1 MSFRNKLGFA
11 FGSVVA
17 IMVAILLVVW
27 WSMDTAMMRQKAITT
42 FSLDVYKSLYAIG
55 HEQFQFIITQKMQH
69 AITTSELLED
79 LTGRF
84 VQETERFVREGVT
97 REKAPTDG
105 LVDYR
110 EEFRR
115 FSVKTVEL
123 ETAKSRVS
131 VEAAHLFAASSQLA
145 EQGEVGGTS
154 LLTQTGQVLLVERD
168 YLLTLGAGK
177 AAQVVEGVTAL
188 ERLAKEIMQDTED
201 RALRLKLFR
210 IVKAA
215 ATYRTVF
222 TNYLREQE
230 DLAGEYQQ
238 LYRSGRDLTEEL
250 QSFLARERQYGE
262 REIARLKTIAV
273 AASLL
278 ALLVAVLA
286 ALILADRI
294 TKPIEQLKISAQEI
308 LGGNLA
314 TTVDIVSRDEVGSLG
329 RIFNQMIEKL
339 RTSFDEILRYRDRLE
354 EQVAERTQALQ
365 REVEERR
372 DIEHKLRIGEEQLR
386 MIIDQS
392 PLGVIVWDNSFRVVR
407 WNKMAERIFG
417 YRAGE
422 AIGLPATA
430 VMPAEMHVH
439 LDKIWTKLIGSP
451 AGVRSSNINLR
462 KNGETIQCDWFNTPI
477 YDRSGAV
484 MGALSLVQDATER
497 IRAEEEGLKLK
508 KLESTGI
515 LAGGI
520 AHDFNNILTA
530 ILGNLNL
537 SLQDEALGKETHRLL
552 VAAEKAS
559 LRAKDLTQQLLTFA
573 KGGEPIREST
583 SLREIIEDSAGF
595 VLHGSNV
602 SCHNDIPGDLW
613 PAMVDR
619 GQISQVIQN
628 IVINARHAMPNGG
641 VVRISC
647 ENIEAGR
654 VQNAVVDPDKRYVK
668 ITIGDTGIGIP
679 QHLLDKIFDP
689 YFTTKQEGSGLGL
702 AITLAIVNKH
712 NGHIFVHSTPGQG
725 TEFAIYLPAA
735 DGAAE
740 DKPATKPPSIAGP
753 RRVLVMDDEQM
764 VREVIGVMLRS
775 LGHEVLFAAE
785 GGEAVALVAAR
796 QGSDAPVG
804 LVIVDLTI
812 PGGMGGMEAMRQL
825 HDLDPALPVIVA
837 SGYSNDPVMASYR
850 DYGFSAA
857 VAKPFVLSELRQAI
871 ENALNRSLA

>member
-1 MSFRNKLGFA
+1 MSFRNKLGIA

-17 IMVAILLVVW
+17 IMATILLVVW
-27 WSMDTAMMRQKAITT
+27 WSMETAMVRQKTITT
-42 FSLDVYKSLYAIG
+42 FSLDVYKSLYAIS
-55 HEQFQFIITQKMQH
+55 HEQFQFITTQKMQH
-69 AITTSELLED
+69 AIATSELLD
-79 LTGRF
+79 GLTERF
-84 VQETERFVREGVT
+84 VLETEGFVREGVT
-97 REKAPTDG
+97 KEKAPTDG
-105 LVDYR
+105 LVHYR
-110 EEFRR
+110 EAFRR
-115 FSVKTVEL
+115 FSEKTVEL
-123 ETAKSRVS
+123 ETVKSRVS
-131 VEAAHLFAASSQLA
+131 FEASRLLATSGELA
-145 EQGEVGGTS
+145 EQEEGGGS
-154 LLTQTGQVLLVERD
+154 GLLSRAGRVLQAERD
-168 YLLTLGAGK
+168 YLLTLEEPK
-177 AAQVVEGVTAL
+177 AAQVVEGVNAL
-188 ERLAKEIMQDTED
+188 ERLAKETMEGTED

-215 ATYRTVF
+215 VTYRTVF
-222 TNYLREQE
+222 TSYLREQE
-230 DLAGEYQQ
+230 GLAEQYQL
-238 LYRSGRDLTEEL
+238 LYRSGLELTEQL
-250 QSFLARERQYGE
+250 QRFLDRERQYGD

-273 AASLL
+273 VASLV
-278 ALLVAVLA
+278 ALLVAVIA

-294 TKPIEQLKISAQEI
+294 TKPIEKLRISAQEI

-314 TTVDIVSRDEVGSLG
+314 TTVDITSRDEVGSLG
-329 RIFNQMIEKL
+329 RIFNQMTEKL
-339 RTSFDEILRYRDRLE
+339 RINFEEIIRYRDRLE

-417 YRAGE
+417 YSAEE
-422 AIGLPATA
+422 AIGLSAIVVLPT
-430 VMPAEMHVH
+430 EMQVH
-439 LDKIWTKLIGSP
+439 IDKIWTKLIDSS
-451 AGVRSSNINLR
+451 AGVRSSNVNLR
-462 KNGETIQCDWFNTPI
+462 KSGESVQCDWFNTPI
-477 YDRSGAV
+477 HDRSGAV
-484 MGALSLVQDATER
+484 VGALSLVQDATER
-497 IRAEEEGLKLK
+497 IRDEEEGLKLK

-537 SLQDEALGKETHRLL
+537 SLQDEDLGKDSRRLL

-595 VLHGSNV
+595 VLHGGTV
-602 SCHNDIPGDLW
+602 SCHSHIPGDLW
-613 PAMVDR
+613 PALIDR

-628 IVINARHAMPNGG
+628 IVLNARQAMPSGG
-641 VVRISC
+641 AVRIDC
-647 ENIEAGR
+647 ENVDAG
-654 VQNAVVDPDKRYVK
+654 NKHAAVNPDTRYVK

-679 QHLLDKIFDP
+679 KHLLDKIFDP

-712 NGHIFVHSTPGQG
+712 SGHIFVDSTPGQG
-725 TEFAIYLPAA
+725 TEFEIYLPAA

-740 DKPATKPPSIAGP
+740 EKPEIKPPPDVGP
-753 RRVLVMDDEQM
+753 RRVLVMDDEEM

-785 GGEAVALVAAR
+785 GREAVALVAAR
-796 QGSDAPVG
+796 QGSDAPVS

-812 PGGMGGMEAMRQL
+812 PGGMGGMEAMRHL
-825 HDLDPALPVIVA
+825 HELDPTLPVIVA
-837 SGYSNDPVMASYR
+837 SGYSNDPVMASYS
-850 DYGFSAA
+850 DYGFSSA

-871 ENALNRSLA
+871 ENALNLPLA

>member
-1 MSFRNKLGFA
+1 MSFRNKLGIA

-17 IMVAILLVVW
+17 IMATILLVVW
-27 WSMDTAMMRQKAITT
+27 WSMESAMVRQKTITT
-42 FSLDVYKSLYAIG
+42 FSLDVYKSLYAIS
-55 HEQFQFIITQKMQH
+55 HEQFQFITTQKMQH
-69 AITTSELLED
+69 AIATSELLD
-79 LTGRF
+79 GLTERF
-84 VQETERFVREGVT
+84 VLETEGFVREGVT

-105 LVDYR
+105 LVHYR
-110 EEFRR
+110 EAFRR
-115 FSVKTVEL
+115 FSMKTVEL

-131 VEAAHLFAASSQLA
+131 LEASHLLAVSGELA
-145 EQGEVGGTS
+145 EQEEGGS
-154 LLTQTGQVLLVERD
+154 SGLLSQAGHVLQAERV
-168 YLLTLGAGK
+168 YLLTLEAPK
-177 AAQVVEGVTAL
+177 AAQVVEGVNAL
-188 ERLAKEIMQDTED
+188 ERVVKETMQGSED

-215 ATYRTVF
+215 VTYRTAF
-222 TNYLREQE
+222 TSYLREQE
-230 DLAGEYQQ
+230 GFAEQHQL
-238 LYRSGRDLTEEL
+238 LYRSGRDLTEQL
-250 QSFLARERQYGE
+250 QRFLDRERRYGD
-262 REIARLKTIAV
+262 REIARLKAIAV
-273 AASLL
+273 VASLV
-278 ALLVAVLA
+278 ALLVAVIA

-294 TKPIEQLKISAQEI
+294 TKPIEKLRISAQEI

-314 TTVDIVSRDEVGSLG
+314 TTVDITSRDEVGSLG
-329 RIFNQMIEKL
+329 RIFNQMTEKL
-339 RTSFDEILRYRDRLE
+339 RINFEEIIRYRDRLE

-392 PLGVIVWDNSFRVVR
+392 PLGVIVWDNSFHVVR

-417 YRAGE
+417 YSAEE
-422 AIGLPATA
+422 AIGLSAIVVLPT
-430 VMPAEMHVH
+430 EMQVH
-439 LDKIWTKLIGSP
+439 LDKIWTKLIDSP
-451 AGVRSSNINLR
+451 AGVRSSNANLR
-462 KNGETIQCDWFNTPI
+462 KSGESVQCDWFNTPI
-477 YDRSGAV
+477 HDRSGAV
-484 MGALSLVQDATER
+484 VGALSLVQDATER
-497 IRAEEEGLKLK
+497 IRDEEEGLKLK

-537 SLQDEALGKETHRLL
+537 SLQDEALGKETHCLL

-595 VLHGSNV
+595 VLHGGTV
-602 SCHNDIPGDLW
+602 SCHSHIPGDLW
-613 PAMVDR
+613 PALIDR

-628 IVINARHAMPNGG
+628 IVLNARQAMPSGG
-641 VVRISC
+641 AVRIDC
-647 ENIEAGR
+647 ENIEAGSKW
-654 VQNAVVDPDKRYVK
+654 NAVVDPDRCYVK

-679 QHLLDKIFDP
+679 KHLLDKIFDP

-712 NGHIFVHSTPGQG
+712 SGHIFVDSTPGQG
-725 TEFAIYLPAA
+725 TEFEIYLPAA
-735 DGAAE
+735 EGAAE
-740 DKPATKPPSIAGP
+740 EKPATKPPPVAGP
-753 RRVLVMDDEQM
+753 RRVLVMDDEEM
-764 VREVIGVMLRS
+764 VREVIGAMLLA

-785 GGEAVALVAAR
+785 GREAVALVAAR
-796 QGSDAPVG
+796 QGSDAPVS

-812 PGGMGGMEAMRQL
+812 PGGMGGMEAMRHL
-825 HDLDPALPVIVA
+825 RELDPDLPVIVA
-837 SGYSNDPVMASYR
+837 SGYSNDPVMASYS
-850 DYGFSAA
+850 DYGFSSA

-871 ENALNRSLA
+871 ENALDLPLA